1 MILSEILGFL
11 QNAAK
16 SISPIK
22 VTNHRLDNLLFLEQG
37 YKYLYSKEKI
47 KCFFGAKTLYVVVN
61 SNLKEKSKE
70 RTNDWRN
77 KCCFQDISDV

>member
-37 YKYLYSKEKI
+37 YKYLYSKEKTE
-47 KCFFGAKTLYVVVN
+47 CFFEANTL
-61 SNLKEKSKE
+61 
-70 RTNDWRN
+70 
-77 KCCFQDISDV
+77 